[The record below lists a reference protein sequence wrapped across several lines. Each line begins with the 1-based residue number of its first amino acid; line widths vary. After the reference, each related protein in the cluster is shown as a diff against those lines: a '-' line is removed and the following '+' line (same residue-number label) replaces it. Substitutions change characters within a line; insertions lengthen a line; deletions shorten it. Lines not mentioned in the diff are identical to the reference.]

1 MPEAEEARSWQTIY
15 KENSAAVFAF
25 GFLVAVGVSKTLLT
39 KLVFSHSPTP
49 VAFSIL
55 SCVATN
61 ICLFP
66 ILLVQGDFKWLSRSQ
81 LKGFAGI
88 CLAIALDLGCQNVA
102 LAILSIALQQ
112 CIKAT
117 LPTATVVV
125 ESIIRKKKF
134 HPAIYAT
141 VAAICIGPVLVA
153 CQASWKAKSEAG
165 SQLFGAI
172 MMLVAMIGGA
182 FKYVLCHKAI
192 SEFRQEM
199 GVLAFT
205 FWVEIFVGLMLTPW
219 ALFNGEAHKLM
230 FETEQPLGDWILLW
244 ATGAFG
250 GVRVV
255 AQFYFLAKT
264 SATSLAMSG
273 IAMQALTIILGI
285 VFFATP
291 ITPLLTLGVLATIV
305 TSGIYAYLKTSKVLE
320 KKPGAAERRISEIEA
335 RTGLRAADSAQQ
347 QQAV

>member
-1 MPEAEEARSWQTIY
+1 MADLGADTRSWATIY
-15 KENSAAVFAF
+15 KENSSAMFAF

-39 KLVFSHSPTP
+39 KLVFTHSPTP

-61 ICLFP
+61 LCLLP
-66 ILLVQGDFKWLSRSQ
+66 ILVYQNDFKMLSRKQ
-81 LKGFAGI
+81 LSGFAGI
-88 CLAIALDLGCQNVA
+88 CVAIALDLGCQNVA

-141 VAAICIGPVLVA
+141 VASICIGPILVA
-153 CQASWKAKSEAG
+153 CQASWEAKSEAG

-172 MMLVAMIGGA
+172 MMLVAMVGGA

-192 SEFRQEM
+192 KDFREEM

-205 FWVEIFVGLMLTPW
+205 FWVELFVGAMLTPW
-219 ALFNGEAHKLM
+219 ALLNGEAHKLM
-230 FETEQPLGDWILLW
+230 FETEQSAGEWALLW
-244 ATGAFG
+244 FTGAFG
-250 GVRVV
+250 GVRVI

-273 IAMQALTIILGI
+273 IAMQALTIIIGI
-285 VFFATP
+285 VAFGTEV
-291 ITPLLTLGVLATIV
+291 TTLLTLGVLATIV
-305 TSGIYAYLKTSKVLE
+305 TSSIYAYLKTTTVLE
-320 KKPGAAERRISEIEA
+320 KKPEKGANKVSEIEA
-335 RTGLRAADSAQQ
+335 RMGLTKADADAA
-347 QQAV
+347 